1 MTTTP
6 QQPGPLPTLTAGTAP
21 AATARATGTFTALLP
36 GRGAARQGPGGA
48 ARPGPGVPWQPMHS
62 AGSRT
67 PLFDTL
73 ARDWA
78 ARGAT
83 VPGTPDPVWERL
95 ASWEHLRWETECTL
109 RSLHLQGSGFASDA
123 PAWASGIW

>member
-1 MTTTP
+1 MTTPSTLPAPPTGTTP
-6 QQPGPLPTLTAGTAP
+6 APTAS
-21 AATARATGTFTALLP
+21 ATGTLMTLLP
-36 GRGAARQGPGGA
+36 GRAGASRPASGIPRQPRHPA
-48 ARPGPGVPWQPMHS
+48 AG
-62 AGSRT
+62 RT

-95 ASWEHLRWETECTL
+95 VSWEHLRWETECTL
-109 RSLHLQGSGFASDA
+109 RSLHLQGSGFASEG
-123 PAWASGIW
+123 PAWVSGIW